1 MGKISVFSPRPDLRG
16 RLDVE
21 RGGVYILLGE
31 DNPCRGLQA
40 DAVGF
45 ASTDAVAVLAG
56 TVVASFVASADYPP
70 VFVLDKEQSD
80 HVRTPGVGSRGE

>member
-1 MGKISVFSPRPDLRG
+1 MLFPGPDLRG

-45 ASTDAVAVLAG
+45 ATAHAMAVLADS
-56 TVVASFVASADYPP
+56 VVASFVASSDYLS
-70 VFVLDKEQSD
+70 FCVLDKEQSG
-80 HVRTPGVGSRGE
+80 HVRKPGVRSRGE